1 MEFEKTI
8 AAIATARGQGGV
20 AIVRISG
27 TGALAVLKKSF
38 SHRGKYESHRMYHGY
53 VLNESGEKIDEALGV
68 YMAAPRSYTGED
80 VCEIQCHGGD
90 VCARR
95 VLEQVLRAGAV
106 PAGPGEFTRRAF
118 LNGRMDLSQA
128 EAVMQLVS
136 AGSEAAAR
144 ASLRQ
149 LTGGVS
155 GRIRALMDQLHSIRA
170 LIEAGDDFPEEM
182 EETETAGQVRSQV
195 QALADQLRKLCDP
208 RAARIITGGSR
219 VVLCGRPNAG
229 KSSLLNALLGA
240 EAAIVTDVPG
250 TTRDVLTGHLEL
262 GGVDCEISD
271 TAGLRDTADPVE
283 QIGVRRAEEALTQ
296 ADVVLAVVD
305 ASREFTP
312 EDARLLEIAPRRT
325 LCLLNKTDL
334 TQKVDADFISG
345 EYNIPVLQVSAVT
358 GAGLDQV
365 KQALLQRIN
374 PGEAPIVAQRHLEAM
389 ARALQAAED
398 ALSALDAGFPA
409 DVCGVDLAR
418 CGDALS
424 EITGENARES
434 VIDRVFRDFCVG
446 K

>member
-1 MEFEKTI
+1 M
-8 AAIATARGQGGV
+8 
-20 AIVRISG
+20 
-27 TGALAVLKKSF
+27 
-38 SHRGKYESHRMYHGY
+38 
-53 VLNESGEKIDEALGV
+53 
-68 YMAAPRSYTGED
+68 
-80 VCEIQCHGGD
+80 
-90 VCARR
+90 
-95 VLEQVLRAGAV
+95 
-106 PAGPGEFTRRAF
+106 
-118 LNGRMDLSQA
+118 
-128 EAVMQLVS
+128 
-136 AGSEAAAR
+136 
-144 ASLRQ
+144 
-149 LTGGVS
+149 
-155 GRIRALMDQLHSIRA
+155 
-170 LIEAGDDFPEEM
+170 
-182 EETETAGQVRSQV
+182 
-195 QALADQLRKLCDP
+195 
-208 RAARIITGGSR
+208 
-219 VVLCGRPNAG
+219 
-229 KSSLLNALLGA
+229 
-240 EAAIVTDVPG
+240 PG